1 MEYNEKEDKMEFN
14 EKEMKAL
21 KDLIKALDDVVDLC
35 NDECFN
41 EFVCDVIGLSTNTLQ
56 TISMDIRQNM

>member
-35 NDECFN
+35 NDEYFN
-41 EFVCDVIGLSTNTLQ
+41 EFVCDVIGLSTNTLR